1 MSAITLSSNVNLLY
15 GIGKEYAE
23 KLAKLGI
30 ETIYDL
36 ITYLP
41 FRYSDWTSVRTISE
55 AMDCNEVSF
64 YGQVV
69 KAPFRGGYKHNSPVN
84 MTVGDTTGMLALT
97 FFNSPYLKDKFERGT
112 KCFVHGVVTCYNGK
126 YQMVNPHI
134 EKDVDN
140 KETRLVRPIYRL
152 TSGLNSNMINKW
164 IKTALSLVANSLPD
178 FIPPQ
183 LVKDEKLCSPLD
195 SYMFVH
201 FPKSMDQ
208 AQEGRKR
215 LAFEELILLGVGMK
229 LSSGNENAN
238 QKAIKVVSKDEG
250 LSKITHNRWEKIISN
265 LGFELTD
272 DQKKAFK
279 EVQLNLMSDRPM
291 NRLVQ
296 GDVGSGK
303 TVVALLSMA
312 IVGLMGMQAVLLAP
326 TSVLAKQHFDNAC
339 KLLDGSG
346 LNIVLLMGKTKASEK
361 KKIRQDIASNK
372 ASIIIGTHALLSDE
386 IEYSNLALVIA
397 DEQHR
402 FGVKQRE
409 KLLINKS
416 SQEGINSVHNLI
428 MTATPIPR
436 TLAMVVY
443 ADMQTSVIRH
453 KPKGRQEVETC
464 FIRSI
469 DDKKIFEIL
478 INALNRGEQ
487 AYIVCPRISS
497 NEEELSDDRIVENTQ
512 NEEIE
517 MQSVQSMMKLLK
529 DSGLSDRF
537 ETRALYGSMKETE
550 KLRVMESFLS
560 MDTKLIVST
569 TVIEVGVDNPNATV
583 MIIYDSENFGLST
596 LHQLRGRVGRGD
608 KKSICLLV
616 SQTKSQLACQRLELM
631 CHSSDGFDLANKD
644 LELRG
649 PGDFFGTRQHGIPT
663 LRAANLF
670 TDASLAKIAC
680 DSVNEVLKKDDEEA
694 SKLKETINMAFKM
707 RFANKINAL

>member
-1 MSAITLSSNVNLLY
+1 
-15 GIGKEYAE
+15 
-23 KLAKLGI
+23 
-30 ETIYDL
+30 
-36 ITYLP
+36 
-41 FRYSDWTSVRTISE
+41 
-55 AMDCNEVSF
+55 
-64 YGQVV
+64 
-69 KAPFRGGYKHNSPVN
+69 
-84 MTVGDTTGMLALT
+84 
-97 FFNSPYLKDKFERGT
+97 
-112 KCFVHGVVTCYNGK
+112 
-126 YQMVNPHI
+126 
-134 EKDVDN
+134 
-140 KETRLVRPIYRL
+140 
-152 TSGLNSNMINKW
+152 MINKW

>member
-1 MSAITLSSNVNLLY
+1 
-15 GIGKEYAE
+15 
-23 KLAKLGI
+23 
-30 ETIYDL
+30 
-36 ITYLP
+36 
-41 FRYSDWTSVRTISE
+41 
-55 AMDCNEVSF
+55 
-64 YGQVV
+64 
-69 KAPFRGGYKHNSPVN
+69 
-84 MTVGDTTGMLALT
+84 
-97 FFNSPYLKDKFERGT
+97 
-112 KCFVHGVVTCYNGK
+112 
-126 YQMVNPHI
+126 
-134 EKDVDN
+134 
-140 KETRLVRPIYRL
+140 
-152 TSGLNSNMINKW
+152 
-164 IKTALSLVANSLPD
+164 
-178 FIPPQ
+178 
-183 LVKDEKLCSPLD
+183 
-195 SYMFVH
+195 
-201 FPKSMDQ
+201 
-208 AQEGRKR
+208 
-215 LAFEELILLGVGMK
+215 
-229 LSSGNENAN
+229 
-238 QKAIKVVSKDEG
+238 
-250 LSKITHNRWEKIISN
+250 
-265 LGFELTD
+265 
-272 DQKKAFK
+272 
-279 EVQLNLMSDRPM
+279 
-291 NRLVQ
+291 
-296 GDVGSGK
+296 
-303 TVVALLSMA
+303 
-312 IVGLMGMQAVLLAP
+312 
-326 TSVLAKQHFDNAC
+326 
-339 KLLDGSG
+339 
-346 LNIVLLMGKTKASEK
+346 
-361 KKIRQDIASNK
+361 
-372 ASIIIGTHALLSDE
+372 
-386 IEYSNLALVIA
+386 
-397 DEQHR
+397 
-402 FGVKQRE
+402 
-409 KLLINKS
+409 
-416 SQEGINSVHNLI
+416 

-478 INALNRGEQ
+478 INALTRGEQ